1 MRRLHQS
8 DGSGSNVPAWLF
20 FVGIGLALL
29 WVQLY
34 AATLTLSES
43 VRVFGEYGK
52 LQTLAVSP
60 DGKLLA
66 FSSDYRDQK
75 GDIVV
80 YNLDTKEKRTV
91 TKTQYLE
98 SQPVFSR
105 DGKEIYYFIN
115 EIGTGSIKKV
125 NLADESVT
133 QITDRRFWCEFPS
146 LSPDGKYLVY
156 YSKRD
161 NKYNLYEMNLA
172 TGNEARLTAE
182 QNFDFGPVYSSNGQ
196 SIYFYSNRVGSSF
209 SLFRLERATKQV
221 TPLFGPGGF
230 TFQPTTDVQN
240 LLLFAVSNVSGNN
253 DIYAISLGKNRV
265 DQITT
270 AAGND
275 LFPVVDL
282 KGNKLY
288 FISQREGDYAI
299 YSRQFKV
306 TP

>member
-1 MRRLHQS
+1 MHAAFARYGYTYVLAVA
-8 DGSGSNVPAWLF
+8 GLLAGAF
-20 FVGIGLALL
+20 FLGQTLS
-29 WVQLY
+29 
-34 AATLTLSES
+34 AASLTLTET
-43 VRVFGEYGK
+43 VRVFGDYGK
-52 LQTLAVSP
+52 LQTLAISP
-60 DGKLLA
+60 DSKLLA

-80 YNLDTKEKRTV
+80 YNLETKEKTTV

-98 SQPVFSR
+98 SQPIFSR

-115 EIGTGSIKKV
+115 EVGSGSIKKV
-125 NLADESVT
+125 SIGDGTVT

-146 LSPDGKYLVY
+146 LSPDGRTLAY

-161 NKYNLYEMNLA
+161 NKYNLYELTLA
-172 TGNEARLTAE
+172 TGKETRLTTE

-196 SIYFYSNRVGSSF
+196 SIFFYSNRAGSSF
-209 SLFRLERATKQV
+209 SLFRYERATQKIS
-221 TPLFGPGGF
+221 PIFGPGGF
-230 TFQPTTDVQN
+230 TFQPTTDVQG

-253 DIYAISLGKNRV
+253 DVYAVSLGKNRV

-275 LFPVVDL
+275 LFPTVDQ
-282 KGNKLY
+282 KSNKLY
-288 FISQREGDYAI
+288 YISQREGDYAV
-299 YSRQFKV
+299 YSRQIKI

>member
-1 MRRLHQS
+1 L
-8 DGSGSNVPAWLF
+8 
-20 FVGIGLALL
+20 I
-29 WVQLY
+29 LY
-34 AATLTLSES
+34 RIFAVTLTLTES
-43 VRVFGEYGK
+43 VRVLGEYGK

-80 YNLDTKEKRTV
+80 YNLETKEKRTI
-91 TKTQYLE
+91 TKTDYLE

-115 EIGTGSIKKV
+115 EGGSGSIKKV

-133 QITDRRFWCEFPS
+133 QVTDRRFWCEFPAI
-146 LSPDGKYLVY
+146 SPDGRHLVY

-172 TGNEARLTAE
+172 TGKETRLTSD
-182 QNFDFGPVYSSNGQ
+182 QNFDFGPVYSSDGQ
-196 SIYFYSNRVGSSF
+196 SIYFYSNRAGSSF
-209 SLFRLERATKQV
+209 SLFRYERSSQKITAI
-221 TPLFGPGGF
+221 FGPGGF
-230 TFQPTTDVQN
+230 TFQPTTDVQG

-253 DIYAISLGKNRV
+253 DIYAISLRQNRI

-270 AAGND
+270 SGGND
-275 LFPVVDL
+275 LFPVVDP
-282 KGNKLY
+282 KKNKLY

-306 TP
+306 SP

>member
-1 MRRLHQS
+1 M
-8 DGSGSNVPAWLF
+8 
-20 FVGIGLALL
+20 LAFARTYKRTLIFCLGGAFLL
-29 WVQLY
+29 PQVF
-34 AATLTLSES
+34 AATLTLTES

-80 YNLDTKEKRTV
+80 YNLESTEKRTV

-105 DGKEIYYFIN
+105 DGKDIYFFIN
-115 EIGTGSIKKV
+115 EVGTGSIKKV

-133 QITDRRFWCEFPS
+133 QVTDRRFWCEFPA
-146 LSPDGKYLVY
+146 LSPDGKHLVY

-172 TGNEARLTAE
+172 TNKETRLTTE
-182 QNFDFGPVYSSNGQ
+182 QNFDFGPVYSSDGQ
-196 SIYFYSNRVGSSF
+196 SIYFYSNRAGSSF
-209 SLFRLERATKQV
+209 SLFRYERSNQKIS
-221 TPLFGPGGF
+221 PLFGPGGF
-230 TFQPTTDVQN
+230 TFQPTTDVQG
-240 LLLFAVSNVSGNN
+240 LMLFAVSNVSGNN
-253 DIYAISLGKNRV
+253 DVYAISLGKNRV

-275 LFPVVDL
+275 LFPVVDQ
-282 KGNKLY
+282 KMNKLY

-299 YSRQFKV
+299 YGRQFKV

>member
-1 MRRLHQS
+1 MPAITRAI
-8 DGSGSNVPAWLF
+8 SGWLVLCLGGAF
-20 FVGIGLALL
+20 LL
-29 WVQLY
+29 PPIFS
-34 AATLTLSES
+34 ATLTLSES

-80 YNLDTKEKRTV
+80 YNLETKEKRTV

-115 EIGTGSIKKV
+115 EVGTGSIKKV
-125 NLADESVT
+125 NLADESVS
-133 QITDRRFWCEFPS
+133 QVTDRRFWCEFPA
-146 LSPDGKYLVY
+146 LSPDGKNLVY

-161 NKYNLYEMNLA
+161 NKYNLYELNLA
-172 TGNEARLTAE
+172 TNKETRLTSE
-182 QNFDFGPVYSSNGQ
+182 QNFDFGPVYSSDGQ
-196 SIYFYSNRVGSSF
+196 SIFFYSNRAGSSF
-209 SLFRLERATKQV
+209 SLFRYERANQKIS
-221 TPLFGPGGF
+221 PLYGPGGF
-230 TFQPTTDVQN
+230 TFQPTTDVQG
-240 LLLFAVSNVSGNN
+240 LILFAVSNVSGNN
-253 DIYAISLGKNRV
+253 DVYAISLGKNRV

-275 LFPVVDL
+275 LFPVVDQ
-282 KGNKLY
+282 KMSKLY